1 MTTPIEN
8 KKNIIVDTA
17 TQCNLLCKIII
28 DYMSNKKCHIE
39 TDSTNKKYI
48 KYEEGS
54 FINYRDTNYEVDK
67 IYFFS
72 PSRHSIDGEKFD
84 LEVNIHHGGERII
97 AHNHYHNDE
106 EDISPLRKHF
116 HYHSKKDGDN
126 NHHEAK
132 QAGIKSEIV
141 SCILFNIG
149 EHKGSEVNVFFNQFV
164 HKLDSKEPI
173 NVHSNWN
180 IEQLLPK
187 RKSYFM
193 YEYKK
198 GEHDYNVIVFDN
210 IQSIESGI
218 FELIKAI
225 CITLE
230 YISPLDIESA
240 TESTN
245 TVTEKDTLK
254 DASLFYRTNVEMI
267 TDEQYKKS
275 KRDQIKDL
283 LSIVRLN
290 YIKDEIIGSKEY
302 ISKADDILA
311 SATGT
316 GSLSSF
322 QDKESTAIEV
332 ANMWN
337 QWGQGVFTDIT
348 PKIIVSKVSSISNSD
363 EKNNYYKRLKF
374 DTDSYDYLGMF
385 EREFKEKLEAIFKKF
400 YDIEVSMNQVQM
412 DKTMNSGDYVNNLYW
427 QNNTELMKIDN
438 IRKSIL
444 YYNKLIKY
452 ESINKKSKMTSIET
466 GSTDEE
472 KEEAKENMENYTPD
486 PKFQKISLEENSSIQ
501 DILKELITLTTTDN
515 ITTDNITTGTDYNT
529 YYLEFNSLYYYRI
542 KITEDVA
549 IKEEILHNF
558 ETEENIK
565 PEHIIYEDFF
575 PYIKNDESIDSI
587 DSVDETKELTTV
599 YKIYDIGTDILIS
612 NNINKDE
619 KTETEKYDKIL
630 LQVYRFFISLSGRYT
645 EPDQI
650 TNILSQQNYMFI
662 FNNTLWWGNETENK
676 IAKIANIFNLKAVP
690 PPITKNTFSGYDYII
705 SPKDENDEVWKSIK
719 ELGKKGADLNSDS
732 PKYWEEWGRGTLPIQ
747 SFINRKNKEWGDQD
761 NIKIKGRNKSDTTQ
775 KKDNDK
781 KWFNV
786 IHYSYDYID
795 EEDDPFVSARPPL
808 LPYYKFEFYKTNS
821 ELLFD
826 RENDGRNANVFVD
839 MATIIGDKMKLTVLG
854 NEYDSLVIK
863 NFVLYN
869 TSGTDE
875 WTDSERDGNKDVL
888 VNEWRRERGD
898 GKLNAD
904 LEMFVWNKLVG
915 MIISFTP
922 KYEVCMG
929 NIMSWCAKN
938 DFTIKLQVAGP
949 EMDHTIDN
957 EECQDWLSN
966 EVHYE
971 GSLFKFWEKPE
982 IFQKDGKT
990 WDNLSYTEKNHIRNG
1005 LLKSH
1010 SGNNKDTNLTDQ
1022 EAFDLDNDTGEKTL
1036 KWFRHNKCRNPG
1048 NVKAAPW
1055 CYTKNP
1061 KRRWNYCVKPDYT
1074 KYIARI
1080 VLVCVFIMVGI
1091 VAIVFV
1097 KYLFR
1102 FEIISKI
1109 VAALTGANFA
1119 SEAIFKANQTVN
1131 NIKTNVKNITG

>member
-1 MTTPIEN
+1 MTTQITD
-8 KKNIIVDTA
+8 KKNLIVDTA

-28 DYMSNKKCHIE
+28 DYMSNKKCHIVE
-39 TDSTNKKYI
+39 DKTDPNNIKKYI
-48 KYEEGS
+48 QYEEGS

-97 AHNHYHNDE
+97 AHNHYHNDV
-106 EDISPLRKHF
+106 EDTTPLRKHF
-116 HYHSKKDGDN
+116 HYHSKKGGDN

-132 QAGIKSEIV
+132 QAGVKSEIV

-164 HKLDSKEPI
+164 HKLDSLDTKDPKI
-173 NVHSNWN
+173 SVHSNWN

-198 GEHDYNVIVFDN
+198 GENDYNVIVFDN

-218 FELIKAI
+218 FEIIKDK
-225 CITLE
+225 CFPPE
-230 YISPLDIESA
+230 DIL
-240 TESTN
+240 STDTALSN
-245 TVTEKDTLK
+245 TEKSEINTLK
-254 DASLFYRTNVEMI
+254 NASLFYRTNVEMI

-290 YIKDEIIGSKEY
+290 YMKDEVVGSKEY
-302 ISKADDILA
+302 ISRADDILA

-322 QDKESTAIEV
+322 QDKQSTAIEV

-337 QWGQGVFTDIT
+337 QWGQGVFSDIT
-348 PKIIVSKVSSISNSD
+348 PKLIDSKIESMSNSD
-363 EKNNYYKRLKF
+363 EKSNYYKRIKF
-374 DTDSYDYLGMF
+374 DTDGYDYLGMF
-385 EREFKEKLEAIFKKF
+385 ENNYKEELNKIFKDF
-400 YDIEVSMNQVQM
+400 YEKQDLEFFVNEIEIENQMN
-412 DKTMNSGDYVNNLYW
+412 KAEYVNSLYW
-427 QNNTELMKIDN
+427 KNNTELMKIDN
-438 IRKSIL
+438 IRKCIL

-452 ESINKKSKMTSIET
+452 ESINKLSDTTFKNNL
-466 GSTDEE
+466 
-472 KEEAKENMENYTPD
+472 KE
-486 PKFQKISLEENSSIQ
+486 KFQKISPEQNTTIQ

-515 ITTDNITTGTDYNT
+515 IYDEDESEAKKKT
-529 YYLEFNSLYYYRI
+529 YYLEFTSDYDYRI
-542 KITEDVA
+542 LQKQEDSRDN
-549 IKEEILHNF
+549 ILHHMKKEED
-558 ETEENIK
+558 ETQSINA
-565 PEHIIYEDFF
+565 EHIKYEGFF
-575 PYIKNDESIDSI
+575 PYIKNDESIDSVI
-587 DSVDETKELTTV
+587 DTDELTTV

-612 NNINKDE
+612 NDINKE
-619 KTETEKYDKIL
+619 KESEEYDKIL

-645 EPDQI
+645 DPNQI
-650 TNILSQQNYMFI
+650 TNILSQQNFLFI
-662 FNNTLWWGNETENK
+662 LNNTLWWRTKESNTKNYTENH
-676 IAKIANIFNLKAVP
+676 IAKIFNLNEEKE
-690 PPITKNTFSGYDYII
+690 KEQGYEYII
-705 SPKDENDEVWKSIK
+705 SPKLQTNLQETGQYGGLADNDSI
-719 ELGKKGADLNSDS
+719 L
-732 PKYWEEWGRGTLPIQ
+732 YWDKDKWTRGTFPIQ
-747 SFINRKNKEWGDQD
+747 SIFNRKPLN
-761 NIKIKGRNKSDTTQ
+761 T
-775 KKDNDK
+775 
-781 KWFNV
+781 V
-786 IHYSYDYID
+786 INEDVNEDVNESYESY
-795 EEDDPFVSARPPL
+795 EEEISTI
-808 LPYYKFEFYKTNS
+808 PYYKFEFYKTNG
-821 ELLFD
+821 ELLFN
-826 RENDGRNANVFVD
+826 RKGDGNETLVFKD
-839 MATIIGDKMKLTVLG
+839 INTIIGDRMKLSIFG
-854 NEYDSLVIK
+854 NDFSSLFFKNLVYHNKDSK
-863 NFVLYN
+863 EWTGGGTDTQRKNNNFVL
-869 TSGTDE
+869 
-875 WTDSERDGNKDVL
+875 
-888 VNEWRRERGD
+888 VNDWVRERGD
-898 GKLNAD
+898 GQFNTD
-904 LEMFVWNKLVG
+904 LEMFAWNKLVG

-922 KYEVCMG
+922 KYEVCIG

-938 DFTIKLQVAGP
+938 DFNIKLQVAGP

-990 WDNLSYTEKNHIRNG
+990 WDNLSYKEKNHIRNG

-1010 SGNNKDTNLTDQ
+1010 SGNNKDSNLTDQ
-1022 EAFDLDNDTGEKTL
+1022 DAFDLDNDEEGKKTL

-1048 NVKAAPW
+1048 NLKAGPW

-1061 KRRWNYCVKPDYT
+1061 KRRWNYCVQPDYT

-1131 NIKTNVKNITG
+1131 NIKTNVKSITG

>member
-8 KKNIIVDTA
+8 KKNLIVDTA

-28 DYMSNKKCHIE
+28 DYMSNKKCHIVE
-39 TDSTNKKYI
+39 DITDPNNIKKYI
-48 KYEEGS
+48 QYEEGS

-97 AHNHYHNDE
+97 AHNHYHNDV
-106 EDISPLRKHF
+106 EDTTPLRKHF
-116 HYHSKKDGDN
+116 HYHSKKGGDN

-187 RKSYFM
+187 KKSYFM

-198 GEHDYNVIVFDN
+198 EENDYNVIVFDN

-218 FELIKAI
+218 FEIIKDKCFAP
-225 CITLE
+225 E
-230 YISPLDIESA
+230 DILRTDTA
-240 TESTN
+240 LTN

-254 DASLFYRTNVEMI
+254 NASLFYRTNVEMI

-290 YIKDEIIGSKEY
+290 YMKDEVVSANEY
-302 ISKADDILA
+302 IDGADKILA
-311 SATGT
+311 AATGT
-316 GSLSSF
+316 CSLSSF
-322 QDKESTAIEV
+322 QDKQSTAIEV
-332 ANMWN
+332 ANLWN
-337 QWGQGVFTDIT
+337 NWGQGVFSEIT
-348 PKIIVSKVSSISNSD
+348 SSKIYKDVEQKDSD
-363 EKNNYYKRLKF
+363 KKREYYKNMKF
-374 DTDSYDYLGMF
+374 DDNIDYLSLF
-385 EREFKEKLEAIFKKF
+385 ENKFKEQINNALNDFYKVDIDFFNPIEIEEKIKETNFK
-400 YDIEVSMNQVQM
+400 YNIDLYSLDTIRE
-412 DKTMNSGDYVNNLYW
+412 NL
-427 QNNTELMKIDN
+427 LK
-438 IRKSIL
+438 
-444 YYNKLIKY
+444 YNKLIKY
-452 ESINKKSKMTSIET
+452 SGWEEINVEPIVSSEVKSFTGSIEDYL
-466 GSTDEE
+466 SDFNIFNPEQMDYDIE
-472 KEEAKENMENYTPD
+472 INYNKVTT
-486 PKFQKISLEENSSIQ
+486 
-501 DILKELITLTTTDN
+501 ELIGIGSSYVYEPKVLNSNTNIIYEPDNEELIVKDKYILPKPDTYHKVYYTVKDLGNKLITKYFEDDDIKMSTDN
-515 ITTDNITTGTDYNT
+515 ILRIWRFFINLNPDYQSKNLINLFGIQEFIFPLTIFYNDFKDPLSLQTFQIYHTPESIIAFLNNGETVVYPDIKMTFYGTNEDFIDENGENLLANDILNKT
-529 YYLEFNSLYYYRI
+529 LGNHNF
-542 KITEDVA
+542 KITLDP
-549 IKEEILHNF
+549 
-558 ETEENIK
+558 TT
-565 PEHIIYEDFF
+565 
-575 PYIKNDESIDSI
+575 DSI
-587 DSVDETKELTTV
+587 DYE
-599 YKIYDIGTDILIS
+599 
-612 NNINKDE
+612 
-619 KTETEKYDKIL
+619 
-630 LQVYRFFISLSGRYT
+630 SLSIKKYFGYYYMGET
-645 EPDQI
+645 FFEELNFDD
-650 TNILSQQNYMFI
+650 LSDRIPSFI
-662 FNNTLWWGNETENK
+662 FT
-676 IAKIANIFNLKAVP
+676 
-690 PPITKNTFSGYDYII
+690 
-705 SPKDENDEVWKSIK
+705 
-719 ELGKKGADLNSDS
+719 
-732 PKYWEEWGRGTLPIQ
+732 
-747 SFINRKNKEWGDQD
+747 
-761 NIKIKGRNKSDTTQ
+761 
-775 KKDNDK
+775 
-781 KWFNV
+781 
-786 IHYSYDYID
+786 
-795 EEDDPFVSARPPL
+795 
-808 LPYYKFEFYKTNS
+808 
-821 ELLFD
+821 
-826 RENDGRNANVFVD
+826 
-839 MATIIGDKMKLTVLG
+839 
-854 NEYDSLVIK
+854 
-863 NFVLYN
+863 
-869 TSGTDE
+869 
-875 WTDSERDGNKDVL
+875 
-888 VNEWRRERGD
+888 
-898 GKLNAD
+898 
-904 LEMFVWNKLVG
+904 
-915 MIISFTP
+915 FTP
-922 KYEVCMG
+922 KFEIIIDNVFKFCD
-929 NIMSWCAKN
+929 KN
-938 DFTIKLQVAGP
+938 DFSFRVLVSAP

-966 EVHYE
+966 EAHYE
-971 GSLFKFWEKPE
+971 GSLWKFWEKPE

-990 WDNLSYTEKNHIRNG
+990 WDNLSYKEKNHIRNG

-1061 KRRWNYCVKPDYT
+1061 KRRWNYCVQPDYT

-1131 NIKTNVKNITG
+1131 NIKTNVKSITG

>member
-1 MTTPIEN
+1 MTTPITD
-8 KKNIIVDTA
+8 KKNLIVDTA
-17 TQCNLLCKIII
+17 TQCNLLCKIVI
-28 DYMSNKKCHIE
+28 DYISNKKCHIVE
-39 TDSTNKKYI
+39 DNTKKYI
-48 KYEEGS
+48 QYEEGS

-72 PSRHSIDGEKFD
+72 PSRHSVDGEKFD
-84 LEVNIHHGGERII
+84 LEVNIHHGGNERII

-106 EDISPLRKHF
+106 EDTTPLRKHF
-116 HYHSKKDGDN
+116 HYHSQQKEDD

-164 HKLDSKEPI
+164 HKLDSLDPKDPKI
-173 NVHSNWN
+173 SVHSNWN
-180 IEQLLPK
+180 LDQLLPK
-187 RKSYFM
+187 RKSYFT
-193 YEYKK
+193 YEYKE
-198 GEHDYNVIVFDN
+198 GENDYNVIVFDN

-218 FELIKAI
+218 FELIKGI
-225 CITLE
+225 HFIPT
-230 YISPLDIESA
+230 D
-240 TESTN
+240 STDN
-245 TVTEKDTLK
+245 LK
-254 DASLFYRTNVEMI
+254 NASLFYRTNVEMI

-290 YIKDEIIGSKEY
+290 YMKDEVVGSKEY
-302 ISKADDILA
+302 ISRADDILT

-322 QDKESTAIEV
+322 QDRQSTAIEL

-348 PKIIVSKVSSISNSD
+348 PKLIVSKIGSMSNLD
-363 EKNNYYKRLKF
+363 EKNKYYNRIKF
-374 DTDSYDYLGMF
+374 DTDGYDYLGMF
-385 EREFKEKLEAIFKKF
+385 EREFKDQLEEIFKNF
-400 YDIEVSMNQVQM
+400 YDIEVSMNEVQM
-412 DKTMNSGDYVNNLYW
+412 DETMNSGDYPNSLYW

-444 YYNKLIKY
+444 YYNKLVKY
-452 ESINKKSKMTSIET
+452 ESINKLAVAD
-466 GSTDEE
+466 TD
-472 KEEAKENMENYTPD
+472 
-486 PKFQKISLEENSSIQ
+486 KFQKISPEQNTSIQ
-501 DILKELITLTTTDN
+501 GILKELITLTTTDN
-515 ITTDNITTGTDYNT
+515 IYKADAADEVVDPVVPGVPVVPVDPVVEEVESYKT
-529 YYLEFNSLYYYRI
+529 YYLEFNSEYDY
-542 KITEDVA
+542 KIYKDKV
-549 IKEEILHNF
+549 EENQLHNS
-558 ETEENIK
+558 EDNDEIVKAENIK
-565 PEHIIYEDFF
+565 YEGFF
-575 PYIKNDESIDSI
+575 PYIKSDESIDSNLVI
-587 DSVDETKELTTV
+587 DSDKLTTV

-612 NNINKDE
+612 NNINKEDANKE
-619 KTETEKYDKIL
+619 IEDKIL
-630 LQVYRFFISLSGRYT
+630 LQVYRFFISLSGKYT

-662 FNNTLWWGNETENK
+662 LNNTLWWGNNSIQENK
-676 IAKIANIFNLKAVP
+676 IAEIFNLK
-690 PPITKNTFSGYDYII
+690 IDTFNGYDYII
-705 SPKDENDEVWKSIK
+705 SPNDAKSIK
-719 ELGKKGADLNSDS
+719 ELGKYGADLNNDS

-747 SFINRKNKEWGDQD
+747 SYINKQYETWGDD
-761 NIKIKGRNKSDTTQ
+761 NRDKGRNKKNKTSND
-775 KKDNDK
+775 DK
-781 KWFNV
+781 KWVNV
-786 IHYSYDYID
+786 IHHTYDYLESEI
-795 EEDDPFVSARPPL
+795 FNITRPA
-808 LPYYKFEFYKTNS
+808 LPYYKFEFYKTNA
-821 ELLFD
+821 ELLFN
-826 RENDGRNANVFVD
+826 REKDGRNANVFVD
-839 MATIIGDKMKLTVLG
+839 MSTIIGDKMKLKVFETD
-854 NEYDSLVIK
+854 YTSLVIK

-869 TSGTDE
+869 TFGTGE
-875 WTDSERDGNKDVL
+875 WTGTGRGDDTIL
-888 VNEWRRERGD
+888 VNGWNRQVGD

-915 MIISFTP
+915 MIIAFTP
-922 KYEVCMG
+922 RYDICLG
-929 NIMSWCAKN
+929 NIMSWCDKN
-938 DFTIKLQVAGP
+938 DFNIKLQISGP
-949 EMDHTIDN
+949 EMDHTVDN

-990 WDNLSYTEKNHIRNG
+990 WDNLTYKEKNYIRNG

-1010 SGNNKDTNLTDQ
+1010 AGDEVDTILDDTEAFELDKDT
-1022 EAFDLDNDTGEKTL
+1022 GKTL

-1061 KRRWNYCVKPDYT
+1061 KRRWNYCVQPNYT

-1080 VLVCVFIMVGI
+1080 ILVCVFIMVGVI
-1091 VAIVFV
+1091 AVIFV

-1119 SEAIFKANQTVN
+1119 SEAVFKANQVVN
-1131 NIKTNVKNITG
+1131 NIKNNVKNIT

>member
-28 DYMSNKKCHIE
+28 DYMSNKKCHIK
-39 TDSTNKKYI
+39 TDSTQKYI
-48 KYEEGS
+48 QYEQGS

-72 PSRHSIDGEKFD
+72 PSRHSVDGEKFD
-84 LEVNIHHGGERII
+84 LEVNIHHGGEGII
-97 AHNHYHNDE
+97 AHNHYHNDV

-116 HYHSKKDGDN
+116 HYHSQQKEDD

-164 HKLDSKEPI
+164 HKLNSKEPI
-173 NVHSNWN
+173 SVHSNWN

-290 YIKDEIIGSKEY
+290 YMKDDIIGSKEY

-348 PKIIVSKVSSISNSD
+348 PKIIVSKVSSISNPD

-374 DTDSYDYLGMF
+374 DTDGYDYLGMF
-385 EREFKEKLEAIFKKF
+385 ERKFKDELEAIFKKF
-400 YDIEVSMNQVQM
+400 YDTEVSMNEVQM
-412 DKTMNSGDYVNNLYW
+412 DETMNSGDYANNLYW

-452 ESINKKSKMTSIET
+452 ESINKFTFT
-466 GSTDEE
+466 
-472 KEEAKENMENYTPD
+472 Y
-486 PKFQKISLEENSSIQ
+486 KFQKISPEQNTSIQ
-501 DILKELITLTTTDN
+501 GILKELITLTTTDN
-515 ITTDNITTGTDYNT
+515 IYLETEQENKYKT
-529 YYLEFNSLYYYRI
+529 YYLEFNSEYDY
-542 KITEDVA
+542 KIYKDIGGEQ
-549 IKEEILHNF
+549 LHNSEDND
-558 ETEENIK
+558 ETVK
-565 PEHIIYEDFF
+565 AEHIIYEDFF
-575 PYIKNDESIDSI
+575 PYIKNDESIE
-587 DSVDETKELTTV
+587 SVTDKLTTV

-612 NNINKDE
+612 NNINKE
-619 KTETEKYDKIL
+619 KESEEYDKIL
-630 LQVYRFFISLSGRYT
+630 LQVYRFFISLSGKYT

-662 FNNTLWWGNETENK
+662 FNNTLWSGTVK
-676 IAKIANIFNLKAVP
+676 IAEIFNLTYP
-690 PPITKNTFSGYDYII
+690 GYEYII
-705 SPKDENDEVWKSIK
+705 SPNDVNNLK
-719 ELGKKGADLNSDS
+719 ETKKNGGDRIGNS
-732 PKYWEEWGRGTLPIQ
+732 PKYWNKNNNWDRGTLPIQ
-747 SFINRKNKEWGDQD
+747 SLVNKEDKD
-761 NIKIKGRNKSDTTQ
+761 SDIDITQ
-775 KKDNDK
+775 SKL
-781 KWFNV
+781 
-786 IHYSYDYID
+786 ID
-795 EEDDPFVSARPPL
+795 PEGVL
-808 LPYYKFEFYKTNS
+808 YYQFKFYKKNAQ
-821 ELLFD
+821 LLFD
-826 RENDGRNANVFVD
+826 RDGEYGEANVFVD

-875 WTDSERDGNKDVL
+875 WTDENRGENDIL
-888 VNEWRRERGD
+888 VNGWNRQVGD

-904 LEMFVWNKLVG
+904 LEMFVWNKMVG

-1061 KRRWNYCVKPDYT
+1061 KKRWNYCVQPDYT

-1080 VLVCVFIMVGI
+1080 ILVIVFIMVGVI
-1091 VAIVFV
+1091 AVIFV

-1119 SEAIFKANQTVN
+1119 SEAVFKANQTVN
-1131 NIKTNVKNITG
+1131 NIKTNVKSITG

>member
-28 DYMSNKKCHIE
+28 DYMSNKKCHIVE
-39 TDSTNKKYI
+39 DDNKKYI
-48 KYEEGS
+48 QYEEGS

-106 EDISPLRKHF
+106 EDTTPLRKHF
-116 HYHSKKDGDN
+116 HYHSQQKDD

-164 HKLDSKEPI
+164 HKLDSLDPI
-173 NVHSNWN
+173 SVHSNWN
-180 IEQLLPK
+180 LDQLLPK

-198 GEHDYNVIVFDN
+198 GEQDYNVIVFDN

-218 FELIKAI
+218 FKLIKDI
-225 CITLE
+225 RFTP
-230 YISPLDIESA
+230 ISN
-240 TESTN
+240 TE
-245 TVTEKDTLK
+245 EKDTLK
-254 DASLFYRTNVEMI
+254 DATLFYRTNVEMI

-290 YIKDEIIGSKEY
+290 YMKDDIIGSKEY
-302 ISKADDILA
+302 ISRADDIFA

-348 PKIIVSKVSSISNSD
+348 PKIIVSKVSSISNPD

-374 DTDSYDYLGMF
+374 DTDGYDYLGMF
-385 EREFKEKLEAIFKKF
+385 ERKFKDELEAIFLKF
-400 YDIEVSMNQVQM
+400 YGIGVSMNEVQM
-412 DKTMNSGDYVNNLYW
+412 DETMNSGDYVNDLYW

-452 ESINKKSKMTSIET
+452 ESINKFTFT
-466 GSTDEE
+466 NTD
-472 KEEAKENMENYTPD
+472 
-486 PKFQKISLEENSSIQ
+486 KFQKISPEQNTSIQ
-501 DILKELITLTTTDN
+501 GILKELITLTTTDN
-515 ITTDNITTGTDYNT
+515 IYVAEEVAEGEVEVESYKT
-529 YYLEFNSLYYYRI
+529 YYLEFNSEYDY
-542 KITEDVA
+542 KIYKYEID
-549 IKEEILHNF
+549 ENILHNSEDND
-558 ETEENIK
+558 ETVK
-565 PEHIIYEDFF
+565 AEHIIYEDFF
-575 PYIKNDESIDSI
+575 PYIKNDESIDS
-587 DSVDETKELTTV
+587 VDKTDELTTV

-612 NNINKDE
+612 NNINKEDGDKE
-619 KTETEKYDKIL
+619 IEDKIL

-645 EPDQI
+645 DPNQI

-662 FNNTLWWGNETENK
+662 FNNTLWSGDVK
-676 IAKIANIFNLKAVP
+676 IAEIFNLDKDP
-690 PPITKNTFSGYDYII
+690 GYEYII
-705 SPKDENDEVWKSIK
+705 SPNDVDNLK
-719 ELGKKGADLNSDS
+719 ETKKNGGDRIGNS
-732 PKYWEEWGRGTLPIQ
+732 PKYLNNWDRGTLPIQ
-747 SFINRKNKEWGDQD
+747 SLVNKVDKD
-761 NIKIKGRNKSDTTQ
+761 SDIDIPQ
-775 KKDNDK
+775 SKPNDPEG
-781 KWFNV
+781 V
-786 IHYSYDYID
+786 
-795 EEDDPFVSARPPL
+795 L
-808 LPYYKFEFYKTNS
+808 YYQFKFYKKNAQ
-821 ELLFD
+821 LLFD
-826 RENDGRNANVFVD
+826 RDDEYGDANVFVD

-875 WTDSERDGNKDVL
+875 WTDENRGENDIL
-888 VNEWRRERGD
+888 VNGWNRQVED

-915 MIISFTP
+915 MIIAFTP
-922 KYEVCMG
+922 RYDICLG

-938 DFTIKLQVAGP
+938 DFNIKLQISGP
-949 EMDHTIDN
+949 EMDHTVDN

-1061 KRRWNYCVKPDYT
+1061 KKRWNYCVQPDYT

-1080 VLVCVFIMVGI
+1080 ILVIVFIMVGVI
-1091 VAIVFV
+1091 AVIFV

-1131 NIKTNVKNITG
+1131 NIKTNVKSITG

>member
-1 MTTPIEN
+1 MTTEITD

-39 TDSTNKKYI
+39 TDTENKKYI
-48 KYEEGS
+48 QYEEGS

-84 LEVNIHHGGERII
+84 LEVNIHHGGEGII
-97 AHNHYHNDE
+97 AHNHYHNDV

-116 HYHSKKDGDN
+116 HYHSKNN

-149 EHKGSEVNVFFNQFV
+149 EHKGSEVNVFFNQFI
-164 HKLDSKEPI
+164 HKLNSEEPI
-173 NVHSNWN
+173 RVHSNWN

-198 GEHDYNVIVFDN
+198 GENDYNVIVFDN

-218 FELIKAI
+218 FEIIKDKCFAP
-225 CITLE
+225 E
-230 YISPLDIESA
+230 DILSTDTA
-240 TESTN
+240 STN
-245 TVTEKDTLK
+245 TVTPEKNTLK

-290 YIKDEIIGSKEY
+290 YMKDDIIGSKEY
-302 ISKADDILA
+302 ISRADDILA

-348 PKIIVSKVSSISNSD
+348 PKIIVSKVSSISNPD

-374 DTDSYDYLGMF
+374 DTDGYDYLGTF
-385 EREFKEKLEAIFKKF
+385 ERQYKTELEAIFKKF
-400 YDIEVSMNQVQM
+400 YGIEVSMNEVQM
-412 DKTMNSGDYVNNLYW
+412 DETMNSGDYVNNLYW

-452 ESINKKSKMTSIET
+452 ESINKFTFT
-466 GSTDEE
+466 NTD
-472 KEEAKENMENYTPD
+472 
-486 PKFQKISLEENSSIQ
+486 KFQKISPEQNTSIQ
-501 DILKELITLTTTDN
+501 GILKELITLTTTDN
-515 ITTDNITTGTDYNT
+515 IYLETEQENKYKT
-529 YYLEFNSLYYYRI
+529 YYLEFNSEYDY
-542 KITEDVA
+542 KIYKDIVGVQ
-549 IKEEILHNF
+549 LHNSGDND
-558 ETEENIK
+558 ETVK
-565 PEHIIYEDFF
+565 AEHIKYEGFF
-575 PYIKNDESIDSI
+575 PYIKSDESIVKKKLS
-587 DSVDETKELTTV
+587 TV

-612 NNINKDE
+612 NDINKEDGDKE
-619 KTETEKYDKIL
+619 IEDKIL
-630 LQVYRFFISLSGRYT
+630 LQVYRFFISLSGKYT

-662 FNNTLWWGNETENK
+662 FNNTLWWGNRMENT
-676 IAKIANIFNLKAVP
+676 IAEIFNLNAD
-690 PPITKNTFSGYDYII
+690 TFKGYDYII
-705 SPKDENDEVWKSIK
+705 SPNDAKSIK
-719 ELGKKGADLNSDS
+719 ELGKGGGDLNNDS

-747 SFINRKNKEWGDQD
+747 SFINRKNETWGDTH
-761 NIKIKGRNKSDTTQ
+761 KSEGRNKDTDE
-775 KKDNDK
+775 KKWDR

-786 IHYSYDYID
+786 IHYTYDYLD
-795 EEDDPFVSARPPL
+795 ETDTFVSARPPL

-826 RENDGRNANVFVD
+826 RENDRRNVFVD

-854 NEYDSLVIK
+854 IEYDSLVIK

-869 TSGTDE
+869 TEGTDE

-915 MIISFTP
+915 MIIAFTP
-922 KYEVCMG
+922 RYDICLG

-990 WDNLSYTEKNHIRNG
+990 WDNLSYKEKNHIRNG

-1022 EAFDLDNDTGEKTL
+1022 EVFDLDNDTGEKTL

-1080 VLVCVFIMVGI
+1080 ILVIVFIMVGVI
-1091 VAIVFV
+1091 AVIFV

-1131 NIKTNVKNITG
+1131 NIKTNVKSITG

>member
-1 MTTPIEN
+1 MTSPIKN
-8 KKNIIVDTA
+8 KKNLIVDTA
-17 TQCNLLCKIII
+17 TQCNLLCKIVI
-28 DYMSNKKCHIE
+28 DYMSNKKCHIVE
-39 TDSTNKKYI
+39 DKTDPINIKKYI
-48 KYEEGS
+48 QYEEGS

-72 PSRHSIDGEKFD
+72 PSRHSVDGEKFD

-97 AHNHYHNDE
+97 AHNHYHNDV
-106 EDISPLRKHF
+106 EDTTPLRKHF
-116 HYHSKKDGDN
+116 HYHSKKDKDSDN

-164 HKLDSKEPI
+164 HKLDSLDTKEPKI
-173 NVHSNWN
+173 SVHSNWN
-180 IEQLLPK
+180 IDKLLPK

-198 GEHDYNVIVFDN
+198 GENDYNVIVFDN

-218 FELIKAI
+218 FEIIKDK
-225 CITLE
+225 CFPP
-230 YISPLDIESA
+230 ISN
-240 TESTN
+240 TEIN
-245 TVTEKDTLK
+245 TLK

-290 YIKDEIIGSKEY
+290 YMKDDIIGSKEY
-302 ISKADDILA
+302 ISRADDILA

-322 QDKESTAIEV
+322 QDKQSTAIEV

-348 PKIIVSKVSSISNSD
+348 PKLIDSKIGSMTNLD
-363 EKNNYYKRLKF
+363 EKSNYYKRIKF
-374 DTDSYDYLGMF
+374 DTDGYDYLGAF
-385 EREFKEKLEAIFKKF
+385 ERQFKKKLEEIFKNF
-400 YDIEVSMNQVQM
+400 YGIDNFSINEVELEEIMN
-412 DKTMNSGDYVNNLYW
+412 KPEYANSLHWKNNK
-427 QNNTELMKIDN
+427 ELMKIDN
-438 IRKSIL
+438 IRKCIL
-444 YYNKLIKY
+444 YYNKLIKC
-452 ESINKKSKMTSIET
+452 
-466 GSTDEE
+466 
-472 KEEAKENMENYTPD
+472 
-486 PKFQKISLEENSSIQ
+486 EENVGEIIDENFNKIISGKNNSIQ
-501 DILKELITLTTTDN
+501 GILKELITLTTTNNIVDDN
-515 ITTDNITTGTDYNT
+515 TGDYGT
-529 YYLEFNSLYYYRI
+529 YYLNLSMDYKY
-542 KITEDVA
+542 KIYKNIPTGSVTID
-549 IKEEILHNF
+549 LLD
-558 ETEENIK
+558 EENIL
-565 PEHIIYEDFF
+565 YETFL
-575 PYIKNDESIDSI
+575 PYIN
-587 DSVDETKELTTV
+587 TKKKKTII
-599 YKIYDIGTDILIS
+599 YKIYDIANDILIS
-612 NNINKDE
+612 NNINKD
-619 KTETEKYDKIL
+619 KETKSKEYDKIL
-630 LQVYRFFISLSGRYT
+630 LQVYRFFISLSGKYT
-645 EPDQI
+645 DPEQI
-650 TNILSQQNYMFI
+650 TNILSQQNYLFI
-662 FNNTLWWGNETENK
+662 LNNTLWREEETK
-676 IAKIANIFNLKAVP
+676 IADIFNLD
-690 PPITKNTFSGYDYII
+690 TKINTNNGYEYII
-705 SPKDENDEVWKSIK
+705 KPNDIINLK
-719 ELGKKGADLNSDS
+719 ETKQHGGDRKGYS
-732 PKYWEEWGRGTLPIQ
+732 PKYWKTKILERGTLPIQ
-747 SFINRKNKEWGDQD
+747 SYVNKLSPDAV
-761 NIKIKGRNKSDTTQ
+761 KIDTGYEVEKS
-775 KKDNDK
+775 
-781 KWFNV
+781 NV
-786 IHYSYDYID
+786 N
-795 EEDDPFVSARPPL
+795 V
-808 LPYYKFEFYKTNS
+808 PYYEFKFYKKNDQF
-821 ELLFD
+821 LFD
-826 RENDGRNANVFVD
+826 RPDETGKGNLFVD
-839 MATIIGDKMKLTVLG
+839 MSSIKGDKMNLTVFD
-854 NEYDSLVIK
+854 NNFDALVIQD
-863 NFVLYN
+863 FIIYN
-869 TSGTDE
+869 TDGTGE
-875 WTDSERDGNKDVL
+875 WINAGRGNDNIL
-888 VNEWRRERGD
+888 VNGWKRQQGD

-904 LEMFVWNKLVG
+904 LEMFVWKKMVG

-922 KYEVCMG
+922 RYDICIG

-938 DFTIKLQVAGP
+938 DFDIKLQVAGP

-966 EVHYE
+966 ETHYE
-971 GSLFKFWEKPE
+971 GSFWKFWEKPE
-982 IFQKDGKT
+982 IYSKNGKT
-990 WDNLSYTEKNHIRNG
+990 WDNLSYKEKNNIRNG

-1010 SGNNKDTNLTDQ
+1010 SGDENESNLTDQ
-1022 EAFDLDNDTGEKTL
+1022 EAFDLDNNTEGKKTL

-1131 NIKTNVKNITG
+1131 NIKTNVKSITG